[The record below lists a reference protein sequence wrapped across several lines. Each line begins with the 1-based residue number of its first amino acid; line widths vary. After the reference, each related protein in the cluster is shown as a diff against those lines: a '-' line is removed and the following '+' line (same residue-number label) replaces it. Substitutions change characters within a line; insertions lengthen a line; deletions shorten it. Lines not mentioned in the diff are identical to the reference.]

1 LTDSQET
8 MSQAVSVVDLPEPPP
23 PLISFRSVVTPGL
36 ATVRRYW
43 KPFVLLQAA
52 ALLLIICY
60 YHVPAVTSVCE
71 RLADYQKKTGLVFAT
86 VAAGIAGSLLPD
98 LAKRI
103 VRRDARFTSRNAR
116 DLVFTFC
123 MFAFS
128 GLFTALQYRG
138 ENWLYGPGLDA
149 ATVIKKV
156 LTDQF
161 VTTPIYGTP
170 FWVVVYLWRR
180 SRYNP
185 VRTIRLMGPVWYL
198 RDVAPL
204 LVTGWAYWLP
214 MCALIYSLPPALQ
227 VLLFCFAL
235 AGWSLLMAFVAE

>member
-1 LTDSQET
+1 
-8 MSQAVSVVDLPEPPP
+8 MSQALSVVDLPAPPP
-23 PLISFRSVVTPGL
+23 PRPLSVRSVVTPGL
-36 ATVRRYW
+36 ITVRRYW

-52 ALLLIICY
+52 GLLLIAGY
-60 YHVPAVTSVCE
+60 YHVPPVTAVCE
-71 RLADYQKKTGLVFAT
+71 RLAEYQSKTGLLFAA

-98 LAKRI
+98 LAKRT
-103 VRRDARFTSRNAR
+103 VRRDARFTSRDLR
-116 DLVFTFC
+116 SLVFTFGA
-123 MFAFS
+123 FAFS
-128 GLFTALQYRG
+128 GVFTALQYRG
-138 ENWLYGPGLDA
+138 ENWLYGPGLDTV
-149 ATVIKKV
+149 TVIKKV

-185 VRTIRLMGPVWYL
+185 VRTIRLMGPTWYL

-204 LVTGWAYWLP
+204 LVTGWAFWLP